1 MQATLSLLNTLLPM
15 LYGMAALAYMVDF
28 FREDPL
34 AIRVARPLLA
44 ATVILHACYLAL
56 RTGLYEHIPLA
67 SIHEVMTTVSL
78 AVAVVYFYVELH
90 AKTHKTGM
98 FLLAFCF
105 IFQTLSSAFIS
116 NTGTFPAI
124 LRSPLFSVHT
134 LSAVLGYTA
143 FAVSAIYG
151 LLYLLLYRDLKTSRF
166 GLVYQRLPPLDVLAM
181 MSLRAA
187 VAGLVFLT
195 LTIAFGALWAS
206 QRFPGFWQDPKFI
219 MTGVIWLVYGTGVA
233 LHYGLG
239 WTGRRTIWLSLIGFT
254 LIVLSVMAA
263 RFWLPSFHGF
273 A

>member
-1 MQATLSLLNTLLPM
+1 M
-15 LYGMAALAYMVDF
+15 LYGMAAMVYTVDF

-34 AIRVARPLLA
+34 ATRVARPFLA
-44 ATVILHACYLAL
+44 VTVGLHTGYLAL
-56 RTGLYEHIPLA
+56 RTALYEHIPLA
-67 SIHEVMTTVSL
+67 SIHEVMTTVAF
-78 AVAVVYFYVELH
+78 AVAVVYLYVEMRT
-90 AKTHKTGM
+90 KTYKTGM
-98 FLLAFCF
+98 FLLAFSF
-105 IFQTLSSAFIS
+105 VFQTLSSAFIS
-116 NTGTFPAI
+116 NTGDFPAI
-124 LRSPLFSVHT
+124 LRSPLFGVHT

-151 LLYLLLYRDLKTSRF
+151 LLYLLLYHDLKTSRF
-166 GLVYQRLPPLDVLAM
+166 GLVYRRLPSLDILAT

-187 VAGLVFLT
+187 VAGQVFLT
-195 LTIAFGALWAS
+195 VTIACGALWAS

-219 MTGVIWLVYGTGVA
+219 MTAFIWLVYGTGIA

-239 WTGRRTIWLSLIGFT
+239 WTGRRTIWLSLVGFA